1 MYRCVKCKKAPQTI
15 RKQKQINIS
24 ETKRKMVDTKIN
36 KVQML
41 KNIAYVV
48 IILFSSIYIIDSY
61 ENIYSH
67 LDETDLKHDPYEIKV
82 QKALSRLETVNIT
95 LSGVNISFCA
105 IAITVCMLS
114 LITENDIKLRRFIK

>member
-1 MYRCVKCKKAPQTI
+1 MA
-15 RKQKQINIS
+15 
-24 ETKRKMVDTKIN
+24 DTKIN

-41 KNIAYVV
+41 KNVAYVV

-67 LDETDLKHDPYEIKV
+67 LDETDLKVDPYEIRV
-82 QKALSRLETVNIT
+82 QQALSRLETVNIT